1 MSRGAKIIGLSLLK
15 GLLDRIQPSLNLSN
29 LTSLLFIIL
38 SLLKLRSDTVLID
51 ARRDRSLRTTLRLLR
66 RYPTQIRAYRPTRTN
81 EPTKVAARA
90 HAFCCAR
97 QSLTEHANPT
107 TITAATRVF
116 IFSLLPGRRNGM
128 FEYWLSDTSA
138 ALVRVRFLDALN
150 STATQSAYLLR
161 NRTGKWNWP
170 RGATTNGKVRYG
182 DSDP

>member
-81 EPTKVAARA
+81 EPTKVAAR
-90 HAFCCAR
+90 
-97 QSLTEHANPT
+97 
-107 TITAATRVF
+107 
-116 IFSLLPGRRNGM
+116 GRRV
-128 FEYWLSDTSA
+128 LLCKTIADRTCKSDNDHS
-138 ALVRVRFLDALN
+138 
-150 STATQSAYLLR
+150 
-161 NRTGKWNWP
+161 
-170 RGATTNGKVRYG
+170 G
-182 DSDP
+182 D